1 MIQSRVKNFMF
12 RVLCGFFIGISVVAP
27 GVSGSI
33 MAVMMGIYRDLI
45 NIVSNPFKNF
55 KKNFFYLLPMGIGAL
70 ISLVLFV
77 TILSYS
83 FDKYPVQS
91 QFLFIGLIGG
101 SLVEVVKQ
109 TRKVTF
115 KRHYIIGI
123 VIAFVIALA
132 MGLLGNIESS
142 LYVESVS
149 LWYLF
154 LVGGVAGVVSI
165 VPGMSVSLILMLFGV
180 YDFLLHTASRITSD
194 IGHFFSVAIPVGI
207 FFVIGMVAFSNLIKF
222 VFNRYPGFAYSMV
235 LGFMCGTLIAVL
247 LPAIPKVTGGDW
259 IMCGVLLILGLS
271 ISVGFQFLGKKFNAD
286 SHDT

>member
-1 MIQSRVKNFMF
+1 MF

-45 NIVSNPFKNF
+45 NIVSNPLKNF

-91 QFLFIGLIGG
+91 QFLFVGLIGG

-115 KRHYIIGI
+115 KRHYLIGI

-132 MGLLGNIESS
+132 MGLLGNIETSI
-142 LYVESVS
+142 YVESIS
-149 LWYLF
+149 LWYLCI
-154 LVGGVAGVVSI
+154 VGGIAGLVSI
-165 VPGMSVSLILMLFGV
+165 VPGMSVSMILMLFGV
-180 YDFLLHTASRITSD
+180 YNYLLHTASGITSD

-207 FFVIGMVAFSNLIKF
+207 FFLIGMIAFSNLIKF
-222 VFNRYPGFAYSMV
+222 VFNKYPGFAYSMV

-247 LPAIPKVTGGDW
+247 IQAVPQVAGINW
-259 IMCGVLLILGLS
+259 IACCILLIIGLCV
-271 ISVGFQFLGKKFNAD
+271 SVGFQLLGKKFNMD